1 MDGTE
6 LRYLDPY
13 RFQLIDTRDVP
24 ELWRERHYDLIVRT
38 SRYEAG
44 NLTPAGRLRVAS
56 DGQGSTTSNHGE

>member
-6 LRYLDPY
+6 LRYLDPD

-44 NLTPAGRLRVAS
+44 NVTPAGSAS
-56 DGQGSTTSNHGE
+56 RATARDEQHSNHGE